1 MIKIFHKNAEIFN
14 KNISKTIAERQK
26 AYISFSQEKEDF
38 FLSFSQGKN
47 KQDFCATIGM
57 ATFYKIKRKQPA
69 QEEII
74 LTKEIALKKFLY
86 CNFAFAKKMYTEKQ
100 NQENIFMIA
109 HLFADSF
116 RKFVRLKVLK
126 SKIKKI
132 NNESSLGHLM
142 KKNDLL
148 LCLL

>member
-1 MIKIFHKNAEIFN
+1 MRCYYKK
-14 KNISKTIAERQK
+14 
-26 AYISFSQEKEDF
+26 
-38 FLSFSQGKN
+38 GK
-47 KQDFCATIGM
+47 
-57 ATFYKIKRKQPA
+57 
-69 QEEII
+69 
-74 LTKEIALKKFLY
+74 
-86 CNFAFAKKMYTEKQ
+86 FAFAKKMYTEKQ

-142 KKNDLL
+142 KKNDLQ